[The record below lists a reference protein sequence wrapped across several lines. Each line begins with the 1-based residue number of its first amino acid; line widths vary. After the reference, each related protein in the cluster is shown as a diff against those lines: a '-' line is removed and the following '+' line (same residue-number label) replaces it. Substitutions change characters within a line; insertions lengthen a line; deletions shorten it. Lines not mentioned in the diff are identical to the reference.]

1 MPIHFSIGFVVE
13 ASPKSPWVSVCSN
26 VSDSFLTAV
35 IAGDVNVDSSV
46 GGDMELTA
54 CWPRENGSECNGG
67 V

>member
-13 ASPKSPWVSVCSN
+13 ASPKSPWVSVCAN
-26 VSDSFLTAV
+26 VRDSFVTAV
-35 IAGDVNVDSSV
+35 IYGDVEVDSSV

-67 V
+67 L

>member
-13 ASPKSPWVSVCSN
+13 ASPKSPWVSVCAR
-26 VSDSFLTAV
+26 VADYEEVDAV
-35 IAGDVNVDSSV
+35 VVEET
-46 GGDMELTA
+46 ELTA